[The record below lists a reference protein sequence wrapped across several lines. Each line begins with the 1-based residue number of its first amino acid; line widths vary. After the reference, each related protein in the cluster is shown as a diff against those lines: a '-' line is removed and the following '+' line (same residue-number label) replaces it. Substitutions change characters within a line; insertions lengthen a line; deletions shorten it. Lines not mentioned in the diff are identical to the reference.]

1 MFKEFIKDFLAE
13 STEILNRLDQDFV
26 QLEKNPSDWERLD
39 SIYGGMHT
47 IKGSA
52 GFFAFSRLE
61 NLAHA
66 AENLLSHLT
75 ENKMGINPE
84 MTTLLLQVV
93 DAIRDMLQ
101 EVEVSGVDGNED
113 YSALAA
119 QLRAMDPNVQTPAAP
134 PPLPET
140 LARPQPVP
148 AAPEPATEPVV
159 EPAAEP
165 PAAPPPEPPVAEAS
179 PEPPVTEAAEAEAPP
194 AASAPTFAEPEP
206 AASVPAPKKMD
217 LESFLKKDDPE
228 LAAPRPAETAKVKGA
243 GAAMPGLAGSTVRVS
258 VNLLDKL
265 MGLVGELVLARNQ
278 VLQYSAALED
288 RARVA
293 SFQQLDLITTELQ
306 QAIMKT
312 RMQPI
317 RNIFSKF
324 PRIVRDLAMS
334 CEKKVRLVLEGEDTE
349 LDKSLL
355 EAISA
360 PLTHIIRN
368 AIDHG
373 IESPV
378 ERIKKGKPED
388 GSLVMSAFHESGH
401 VIIEI
406 HDDGAGIDVAAVKE
420 KAVTRGLVSSD
431 QAATLSEGEVMN
443 LIFMPGFSTSEKVS
457 NISGRGMGMDVVRVN
472 LEKVGGTID
481 LQTREGQ
488 GTTLKVKI
496 PLTLAIIPALI
507 VLTRGERFAIPQI
520 NLQEAVHLK
529 CDQVATAV
537 EQIHETPVYRL
548 RGRLLPLVHLGR
560 ELNMTSEAFPHPD
573 PEHYK
578 EGVNIVVLQIDD
590 RQFGLVVDGI
600 RDTQEI
606 VVKPI
611 GRLLKGRVCFTGA
624 TIMDD
629 GKPALILDVLQL
641 AQRSKVL
648 SDIADKPMFDA
659 KRAEEVESQE
669 DKEFML
675 IFKTPTDGRMA
686 MPVSKVGRLEIFPLE
701 DVEVTGGR
709 EVIQYRNQ
717 ILPLVR
723 VFNVLGEAGATAEE
737 GDTDLHVVVYGEDD
751 RQVGLVVG
759 KILDIVDETLA
770 VTGTSPRAG
779 VMGTAVIGTKVTEL
793 LDVDELV
800 KGASA

>member
-1 MFKEFIKDFLAE
+1 MVFKEFIKDFLAE

-26 QLEKNPSDWERLD
+26 ELEKNPSDWERLD

-61 NLAHA
+61 GLAHA

-75 ENKMGINPE
+75 EDKLGINPAR
-84 MTTLLLQVV
+84 TTLLLQVV
-93 DAIRDMLQ
+93 DAIREMLQ
-101 EVEVSGVDGNED
+101 EVEVSGADGEGD
-113 YSALAA
+113 HTALIDS
-119 QLRAMDPNVQTPAAP
+119 LRAANPDAPQPAAP
-134 PPLPET
+134 PELPET
-140 LARPQPVP
+140 LARPKPVEVP
-148 AAPEPATEPVV
+148 ASEPVEATES
-159 EPAAEP
+159 ELADDEDF
-165 PAAPPPEPPVAEAS
+165 S
-179 PEPPVTEAAEAEAPP
+179 
-194 AASAPTFAEPEP
+194 EPEP
-206 AASVPAPKKMD
+206 TPAREMPKPQKLD
-217 LESFLKKDDPE
+217 LESFLKKED
-228 LAAPRPAETAKVKGA
+228 AGAPARTSGSGGAKVKKA
-243 GAAMPGLAGSTVRVS
+243 DSVAAVGAGSTVRVS

-288 RARVA
+288 RARMA

-324 PRIVRDLAMS
+324 PRIVRDLSMS

-378 ERIKKGKPED
+378 ERIKKGKSED
-388 GSLVMSAFHESGH
+388 GNLVLSAFHESGH

-406 HDDGAGIDVAAVKE
+406 MDDGAGIDLEKVRK
-420 KAVTRGLVSSD
+420 KAVSKGLLKAE
-431 QAATLSEGEVMN
+431 QAESLSENEVLN
-443 LIFMPGFSTSEKVS
+443 FIFAAGFSTSETVS
-457 NISGRGMGMDVVRVN
+457 NISGRGMGMDVVRAN

-481 LQTREGQ
+481 LQTRSGL
-488 GTTLKVKI
+488 GTTLKIKI

-507 VLTRGERFAIPQI
+507 ITNLGERFAIPQI

-529 CDQVATAV
+529 HDQAATGI
-537 EQIHETPVYRL
+537 ECIHKTPVYRL

-560 ELNMTSEAFPHPD
+560 ELQMTDEPFPHPE
-573 PEHYK
+573 PGHYR

-600 RDTQEI
+600 KDTQEI

-648 SDIADKPMFDA
+648 SAISDKPLFEA
-659 KRAEEVESQE
+659 RKAEELEAQE
-669 DKEFML
+669 EKEFML
-675 IFKTPTDGRMA
+675 VFETSSKGRMA
-686 MPVSKVGRLEIFPLE
+686 MPVSKVGRLEIFPMS

-709 EVIQYRNQ
+709 EVVQYRER

-723 VFNVLGEAGATAEE
+723 VFEQLGGHAGR
-737 GDTDLHVVVYGEDD
+737 GDESENELHVVVYGGDD
-751 RQVGLVVG
+751 KQVGLVVG
-759 KILDIVDETLA
+759 RILDIVDESLS
-770 VTGTSPRAG
+770 VKGSSSRPG
-779 VMGTAVIGTKVTEL
+779 ILGTAVIGGRVTEL

-800 KGASA
+800 RTAM